1 MGGLGSN
8 CMGGVYALGLFGPF
22 ARGLGWK
29 NGVGSDGLG
38 WHGMAWRLMV
48 GGNTDTLVVWLHL
61 RAFFRVYVC
70 RGGKRVV
77 DEDV

>member
-8 CMGGVYALGLFGPF
+8 CMGAVHALGLFGPF

-29 NGVGSDGLG
+29 NGVGMG
-38 WHGMAWRLMV
+38 WVAWRLMV
-48 GGNTDTLVVWLHL
+48 GGNTDTLGIVRLHL

-77 DEDV
+77 DEDVWRC